1 MTQSITGRPAT
12 FNNGLGAREGWGRS
26 RVPFPASGMITCIS
40 PSSVSVLETHQIV
53 QLRGTGLEHVTIHH
67 RLDLM
72 DHLGRDVDRLTGLK
86 CPGLEA
92 LAIAGSKGE
101 LPREYVHRL
110 VLHIVI
116 LQTEHVTSF
125 HVENFSDI
133 AISPGPDQLVAPRL
147 LDSVWHV
154 GHGISVSMGSAW
166 AGIWRGGG
174 GGGERGVKNLVGAE
188 KPAGNEIFIPG

>member
-1 MTQSITGRPAT
+1 
-12 FNNGLGAREGWGRS
+12 
-26 RVPFPASGMITCIS
+26 MITCIS

-53 QLRGTGLEHVTIHH
+53 QLRGTGLEHVTIPH

-116 LQTEHVTSF
+116 LQTEHVTGF
-125 HVENFSDI
+125 HVKNFSDI

-174 GGGERGVKNLVGAE
+174 GGGGGGGKNSGGGVGPTGGHIFPSPRAGPGRLRGGGGQKEDKDGV
-188 KPAGNEIFIPG
+188 